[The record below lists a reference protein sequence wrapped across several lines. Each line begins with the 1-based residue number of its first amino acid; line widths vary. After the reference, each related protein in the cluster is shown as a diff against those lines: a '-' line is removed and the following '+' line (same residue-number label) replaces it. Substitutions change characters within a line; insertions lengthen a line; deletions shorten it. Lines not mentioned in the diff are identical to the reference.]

1 MNSFAFSTSIPPG
14 VNNLY
19 ATVTI
24 KGKPRRIISR
34 TYKAWRELEARLV
47 GEQWRKAGSPIF
59 QRHLSLTI
67 HLGLNYQSDIDGRCK
82 AICDLLPHAIPGF
95 VDDRYID
102 RIIIERVKGIDNAR
116 VLILQSSPLG
126 EG

>member
-1 MNSFAFSTSIPPG
+1 MNSFAFSVSMPPST
-14 VNNLY
+14 NNLF
-19 ATVTI
+19 ATVMV
-24 KGKPRRIISR
+24 KGKMRRIISR
-34 TYKAWRELEARLV
+34 AYKAWRALEAPLV
-47 GEQWRKAGSPIF
+47 AEQWRKAGSPLF
-59 QRHLSLTI
+59 EKHLSLTI

-102 RIIIERVKGIDNAR
+102 RITIERVKGIDNAR
-116 VLILQSSPLG
+116 VLILQGSPL